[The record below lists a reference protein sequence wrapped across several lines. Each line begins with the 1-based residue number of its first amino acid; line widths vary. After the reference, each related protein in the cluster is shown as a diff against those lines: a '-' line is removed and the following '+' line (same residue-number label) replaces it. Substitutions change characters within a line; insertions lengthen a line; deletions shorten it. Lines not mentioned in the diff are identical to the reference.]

1 MKKTP
6 EKEKPEVPI
15 KILKAPYVIGDRVY
29 SKEAATEGVLVKG
42 TVIGVHFHVSSPIQ
56 FNVDWN
62 GDACP
67 KIGSYN
73 SYELLPDVVTALDMI
88 IAHHDKTLKQFQE
101 KREEALRRK
110 NHEGSVDKQGDEEGR
125 DYGG

>member
-6 EKEKPEVPI
+6 EKGKPEVP
-15 KILKAPYVIGDRVY
+15 LKTLKTPYVIGDKVY
-29 SKEAATEGVLVKG
+29 SKEAAAEGFLVKG
-42 TVIGVHFHVSSPIQ
+42 IVIGVHFHVSSPIQ

-62 GDACP
+62 GDTCP
-67 KIGSYN
+67 KIGPYN

-101 KREEALRRK
+101 KREEALRRE
-110 NHEGSVDKQGDEEGR
+110 NHEGSADKQGNEEGR
-125 DYGG
+125 D